1 MADGDDWE
9 EHWRRYD
16 EAARRNPA
24 QQMRHRLVLRLLRP
38 RMTRNVRLLDIG
50 SGQGDLL
57 ARIHTAFPDATLAGV
72 ELSERGVAVSRRKV
86 PAANFLVADL
96 FQPPATL
103 AEYRNWATLAVCS
116 EVLEHVDSPADLL
129 RAARSLLADNGTLVV
144 TVPGGPMSAFD
155 RHIGHRQH
163 FTRASIQQVLEQA
176 GFTVERICRA
186 GFPFFNLYRLV
197 VIARGERLSAD
208 VDATHTGI
216 SAALASLVMTA
227 FRCLLRLI
235 LLDSPFGWQVLAIAR
250 KSPGAPSTASVPASE
265 KIDLR

>member
-1 MADGDDWE
+1 MAEGDDWE

-38 RMTRNVRLLDIG
+38 RMTRDVRLLDIG

-57 ARIHTAFPDATLAGV
+57 ARIHAAFPDATLAGI
-72 ELSERGVAVSRRKV
+72 ELSDRGVAASRRKV
-86 PAANFLVADL
+86 PTASFLVADL
-96 FQPPATL
+96 FEPPSTL

-116 EVLEHVDSPADLL
+116 EVLEHVDSSADFL
-129 RAARSLLADNGTLVV
+129 RAARSLLADNGTLIV

-176 GFTVERICRA
+176 GFIVERICRA

-197 VIARGERLSAD
+197 VIARGERLASD
-208 VDATHTGI
+208 VDETHTGI
-216 SAALASLVMTA
+216 SAALANLVMAA
-227 FRCLLRLI
+227 FRGLLRLI
-235 LLDSPFGWQVLAIAR
+235 LLDSPFGWQVIAIAR
-250 KSPGAPSTASVPASE
+250 KAPGGLNTASVAARA
-265 KIDLR
+265 KIKL